1 MASASPRTLATSLAG
16 SSWAGGGSRAS
27 VPNSPCCPGANDTVR
42 SSRSAIARMAQP
54 VTRLNS
60 SMRVSR
66 SVIVQQPAVSAA
78 SHQHRLAA
86 QLQLRPHA
94 ALVVFGHD
102 RPLQLVALVEEGHLE
117 AEGDVVEDA

>member
-66 SVIVQQPAVSAA
+66 SVMGCRRAERRP

-86 QLQLRPHA
+86 ELQLRPHA
-94 ALVVFGHD
+94 ALVVFGHHG
-102 RPLQLVALVEEGHLE
+102 PLQLVALVEEGHLE
-117 AEGDVVEDA
+117 AE